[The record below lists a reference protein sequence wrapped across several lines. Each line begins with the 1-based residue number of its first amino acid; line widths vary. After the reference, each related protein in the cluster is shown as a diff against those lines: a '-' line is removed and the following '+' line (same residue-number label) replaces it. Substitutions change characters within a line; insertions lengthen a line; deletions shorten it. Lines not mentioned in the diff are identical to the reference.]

1 MKLGVMGA
9 GLGAM
14 GWEKALDYCKKVGLD
29 AIELPVGAY
38 PGAPFFDPEEV
49 LKDTKLQQRIVTD
62 VKKRGLEIIGLA
74 VHGNP
79 VSPIEKDRRAHVR
92 AHNAA
97 VRLARKLGTD
107 VVITFSGCPG
117 GSDKDKMPNWVTC
130 AWPPEYGRVLDYQ
143 WNEVLLPFW
152 TKKAKEAANEGVRI
166 AFEAHPGFCVYNP
179 ETLLRLR
186 ACGAAIGSVAGMG
199 IAAGSEGG
207 SPAAAGTRSATQHRT
222 SKDAARS
229 NPKSKTQNP
238 ESPPPGG
245 AGASPVN
252 SNLGANLDPSHF
264 FWQGIDPVE
273 AARVLGDAGAIF
285 HVHGKDCGIDPQ
297 NTRLNG
303 TLDTKSY
310 GDLHR
315 RSWVFRTCGYGHGDE
330 FWKPFVSMLRAK
342 GYDGVI
348 SIEHEDS
355 YMSVQEG
362 FEKAVSYLRGV
373 LIHQP
378 AGGAWWF

>member
-14 GWEKALDYCKKVGLD
+14 GWDKALDYCKQVGLD

-38 PGAPFFDPEEV
+38 PGKPFFEPEEA
-49 LKDTKLQQRIVTD
+49 LRNAATQQKIKDD
-62 VKKRGLEIIGLA
+62 VKRRGLEIIGLA

-79 VSPIEKDRRAHVR
+79 VSPDSALREDHLKHHDI
-92 AHNAA
+92 A
-97 VRLARKLGTD
+97 VRLAPKLGTD
-107 VVITFSGCPG
+107 VVINFSGCPG
-117 GSDKDKMPNWVTC
+117 GSPADKMPNWVTC
-130 AWPPEYGRVLDYQ
+130 AWPPEYGKILEYQ

-152 TKKAKEAANEGVRI
+152 TKKAKEAANEGVKI
-166 AFEAHPGFCVYNP
+166 AFEAHPGFSVYNP
-179 ETLLRLR
+179 ETILKIRQ
-186 ACGAAIGSVAGMG
+186 CGVPLNTG
-199 IAAGSEGG
+199 AAGSAYV
-207 SPAAAGTRSATQHRT
+207 P
-222 SKDAARS
+222 
-229 NPKSKTQNP
+229 
-238 ESPPPGG
+238 
-245 AGASPVN
+245 

-273 AARVLGDAGAIF
+273 AARVLGDASAIF
-285 HVHGKDCGIDPQ
+285 HVHGKDTGIDPH
-297 NTRLNG
+297 NTRING

-310 GDLHR
+310 GDLHN

-330 FWKPFVSMLRAK
+330 FWKPFVSMLRSK

-362 FEKAVSYLRGV
+362 FEKAVAYLRGV
-373 LIHQP
+373 MIKEKCG
-378 AGGAWWF
+378 AAWWY

>member
-38 PGAPFFDPEEV
+38 PGQPFFDPDAV
-49 LKDTKLQQRIVTD
+49 LADPKAQQKIKDACKR
-62 VKKRGLEIIGLA
+62 RGLEIIGLA

-79 VSPIEKDRRAHVR
+79 VSPIPKVR
-92 AHNAA
+92 KQHLHAHNTA
-97 VRLARKLGTD
+97 VKLARRLGTD

-117 GSDKDKMPNWVTC
+117 GSPDDAMPNWVTC
-130 AWPPEYGRVLDYQ
+130 PWPPEYEQVLKYQ
-143 WNEVLLPFW
+143 WDEVLIPFW
-152 TKKAKEAANEGVRI
+152 TKKAKEAANEGVKI

-186 ACGAAIGSVAGMG
+186 AACG
-199 IAAGSEGG
+199 E
-207 SPAAAGTRSATQHRT
+207 P
-222 SKDAARS
+222 
-229 NPKSKTQNP
+229 
-238 ESPPPGG
+238 
-245 AGASPVN
+245 
-252 SNLGANLDPSHF
+252 LGANLDPSHF

-273 AARVLGDAGAIF
+273 AARVLGDAGCIF
-285 HVHGKDCGIDPQ
+285 HVHGKDTGIDPH
-297 NTRLNG
+297 NTARNG
-303 TLDTKSY
+303 ALDTKSY
-310 GDLHR
+310 ADVAG

-330 FWKPFVSMLRAK
+330 FWKRFVSMLKLK

-355 YMSVQEG
+355 LMSVQEG
-362 FEKAVSYLRGV
+362 FEKAVAYLRSV
-373 LIHQP
+373 LIKER
-378 AGGAWWF
+378 AGAAWWF